1 MLILATINH
10 TNILTGM
17 LQLFTALMARL
28 LRRRNT
34 SIHRFRRRSGRS
46 STCHPLLSP
55 RESNGQ
61 APSMAFSNTSLNP
74 EPIAPVSHHA
84 ILSHTHT
91 HITYTLICFTVFHT
105 EQLPT
110 PVRIRQ
116 TEANEDAPLSEFQ
129 QELVQLA
136 AVLKGENIL
145 TSFPGN
151 IGKNM
156 TVRQGTDYMESAV
169 KSFFEAGLAAKKMG
183 VNSEQIVKMRPSLST
198 RS

>member
-1 MLILATINH
+1 MGRHLRWPLP
-10 TNILTGM
+10 
-17 LQLFTALMARL
+17 TA
-28 LRRRNT
+28 
-34 SIHRFRRRSGRS
+34 S
-46 STCHPLLSP
+46 STQNRLPWLVIIPHYP
-55 RESNGQ
+55 
-61 APSMAFSNTSLNP
+61 FT
-74 EPIAPVSHHA
+74 HA
-84 ILSHTHT
+84 RARTD
-91 HITYTLICFTVFHT
+91 TYTLICFAVFHT

-156 TVRQGTDYMESAV
+156 TVRQGNDYMESAV
-169 KSFFEAGLAAKKMG
+169 KSFFEAGRAAKKMG
-183 VNSEQIVKMRPSLST
+183 VSSEQIVKMRPSLST